1 MNFSNWL
8 LSFVFSPFEE
18 FQIGGSFKQRC
29 YRHSLSDDMEKP
41 VPLNG
46 LFITYLPERRGHT
59 TPLRATGEGSGLDQ
73 EAEAGISR
81 KPKPQPLLE
90 FLQKRRDSVSSVF
103 LVFGFAYDLT
113 PGSTHGARVPPAP
126 SP

>member
-1 MNFSNWL
+1 M
-8 LSFVFSPFEE
+8 
-18 FQIGGSFKQRC
+18 
-29 YRHSLSDDMEKP
+29 
-41 VPLNG
+41 PLNG

-90 FLQKRRDSVSSVF
+90 FLQKRRDSVHHLGWAPLRNSSGLQGIEAVF
-103 LVFGFAYDLT
+103 NCLVPDSGVIREKQLLALCV
-113 PGSTHGARVPPAP
+113 S
-126 SP
+126 